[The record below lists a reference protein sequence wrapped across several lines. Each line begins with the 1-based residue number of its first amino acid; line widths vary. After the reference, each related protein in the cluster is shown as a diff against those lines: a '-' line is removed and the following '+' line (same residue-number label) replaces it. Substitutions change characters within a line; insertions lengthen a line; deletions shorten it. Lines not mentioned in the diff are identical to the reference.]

1 MKTNY
6 TIESER
12 FGRCFEHDRIEQRTI
27 PNLRAWAVYCLSL
40 VFIFPVASFG
50 LTDAGSDII
59 RKENGASQ
67 LTLGN
72 ASYGKF
78 DENLS
83 ALLADIQVSGT
94 VKDDSG
100 DPLPGASVT
109 VAGTTLGTVTD
120 IDGKY
125 TLEVDENATL
135 IFSFIGFEPQEVAV
149 GNQSQ
154 IDITLQANLSS
165 LNEVVVVGYGTKKKI
180 NLTGAVSTARG
191 EDMANRPVTN
201 VQQAM
206 QGLVSN
212 LVIQPNTAGGEPGAD
227 MAMTIRGLASFEGNT
242 APFVLVDGV
251 PMGINDIDPNDI
263 ESVSVLKDAAS
274 TSIYG
279 ARAAYGVILI
289 TTKKGSKG
297 SRISYSTNAG
307 FSSPTIWPELQ
318 GGTAWAHAL
327 NDARTNF
334 GASPFYPEEAIAR
347 LEQNL
352 ANPGSAPGMLP
363 NASGDNWDI
372 LNTGTMGVAN
382 DGIRDLIMKN
392 NSFRVKHNLSIS
404 GGNET
409 MNYYLSGGMYDEEGL
424 LRFGDESFSRF
435 NVDAKIGAKVTDWMN
450 LDLFVKYKSENEDFP
465 WNQNFGRAWYMN
477 WIGKIK
483 FGTPAKYPGTDIWTQ
498 QTNVEAWRRV
508 RQTITDNQLV
518 LSPKIEIKPI
528 EGWVTTVQL
537 NYTSTQVEDTRT
549 SLQYPW
555 VRPGDGTNFA
565 GGDVEFIPQNRESTE
580 YHNELRRNTYLSPNI
595 YSSYSRILGNHDL
608 QLMVGYQQEEYTF
621 SNLGA
626 RSFFLLSD
634 AIPSIS
640 TAVGDQLVN
649 DGIGHWS
656 TRSFFGRFNYIFDE
670 KYLLEVNMRTDGS
683 SRFEEDERWG
693 FFPSVSAGW
702 ILSEEN
708 FMSSSGLFDLLKL
721 RGSYGTLGNQDVANY
736 LFIPTMP
743 INQTNNWLFGNQ
755 RAWTVRAPNLNS
767 VNLSWETVSTLDLGI
782 DASLMNNRLGVSFG
796 VYETRTSDLVG
807 PGQPLPAV
815 LGSTVPK
822 RNEGEIKTRG
832 WELELSWKN
841 QVSPDFRYEIRG
853 QLADYRSTV
862 VDYNNPTGLLNT
874 FYPGQDL
881 NEIWGYRY
889 DGHFQT
895 EAEINEGVDQS
906 FIYSGLWRT
915 GDFRYK
921 DLNGDGKIDIGNNT
935 VGDPGDLEIIGN
947 TTPRYTYGF
956 NLNAQ
961 YKNFDVSVFFQGVAK
976 RDWTFGN
983 SSVFRGPAAGPMHN
997 NVLEDHMDYWRDE
1010 TSALGANPDAY
1021 FPRPYA
1027 QFFGENAKNYGTPT
1041 DHLIQN
1047 AAYLRLKNLQIGYSL
1062 PQKIAEKVLLTNARI
1077 FVSGENLLTFT
1088 DLMFFDPEALA
1099 GRWYGAGDA
1108 YPLST
1113 TMSAGLNLNF

>member
-1 MKTNY
+1 MKAIVTSITKKDERVKQKIIPFIRRNFGY
-6 TIESER
+6 YLLPLLFVQVATATPLPAEGELIGNKKTESINS
-12 FGRCFEHDRIEQRTI
+12 GSYLFEIHKMAEF
-27 PNLRAWAVYCLSL
+27 L
-40 VFIFPVASFG
+40 VV
-50 LTDAGSDII
+50 T
-59 RKENGASQ
+59 E
-67 LTLGN
+67 
-72 ASYGKF
+72 
-78 DENLS
+78 
-83 ALLADIQVSGT
+83 ADIQVSGT
-94 VKDDSG
+94 VTDEKG

-109 VAGTTLGTVTD
+109 VAGTLTGTVTD
-120 IDGKY
+120 INGNY
-125 TLEVDENATL
+125 TLEVDESATL
-135 IFSFIGFEPQEVAV
+135 IFSFIGFDSEEVAV
-149 GNQSQ
+149 GSRTIIN
-154 IDITLQANLSS
+154 ITLLDDVSS
-165 LNEVVVVGYGTKKKI
+165 LDEIVVVGYGTKKKI
-180 NLTGAVSTARG
+180 NLTGAVSTASG
-191 EDMANRPVTN
+191 KDMANRPVTN
-201 VQQAM
+201 VQQSL

-212 LVIQPNTAGGEPGAD
+212 LTISPNNAGGEPGAD
-227 MAMTIRGLASFEGNT
+227 MAMSIRGLASFEGST

-289 TTKKGSKG
+289 TTKRGSSG
-297 SRISYSTNAG
+297 SRISYSTNVG
-307 FSSPTIWPELQ
+307 FSAPTIWPRLE

-334 GASPFYPEEAIAR
+334 GASPFYPDEAIAR

-363 NASGDNWDI
+363 NASGDNWNI
-372 LNTGTMGVAN
+372 MNTGTLGVAN
-382 DGIRDLIMKN
+382 DGISDLILRDN
-392 NSFRVKHNLSIS
+392 APRVKHNLSIS
-404 GGNET
+404 GGNESV
-409 MNYYLSGGMYDEEGL
+409 NYYLSGGFYDEKGL
-424 LRFGDESFSRF
+424 LTFGDESFNRF
-435 NVDAKIGAKVTDWMN
+435 NVDAKIGAKVTSWMN
-450 LDLFVKYKSENEDFP
+450 LDLFFKYKSENEDFP

-477 WIGKIK
+477 WIGKLK
-483 FGTPAKYPGTDIWTQ
+483 FGTPAKYPGTDIWTD
-498 QTNVEAWRRV
+498 QTNVEAWKKV
-508 RQTITDNQLV
+508 RQSITDNQMV
-518 LSPKIEIKPI
+518 ISPKITLEPIK
-528 EGWVTTVQL
+528 GWVTTLQL

-549 SLQYPW
+549 GLQYPW
-555 VRPGDGTNFA
+555 VRPNGVVD
-565 GGDVEFIPQNRESTE
+565 FIPQNRESTE
-580 YHNELRRNTYLSPNI
+580 YHNELRRNTYLSPNL
-595 YSSYSRILGNHDL
+595 YSSYSRVFGKHDL

-649 DGIGHWS
+649 DAVGHWS
-656 TRSFFGRFNYIFDE
+656 TRSVFGRFNYIFDE
-670 KYLLEVNMRTDGS
+670 KYLLEVNLRSDGS

-693 FFPSVSAGW
+693 VFPSVSAGW
-702 ILSEEN
+702 IISEEN
-708 FMSSSGLFDLLKL
+708 FFSSNKLIDLLKI

-743 INQTNNWLFGNQ
+743 IRQTNNWLFGND

-767 VNLSWETVSTLDLGI
+767 VNLSWETVSTIDLGI
-782 DASLMNNRLGVSFG
+782 DAYLLNNRLGFTFG

-841 QVSPDFRYEIRG
+841 VVSQDFRYEIRG
-853 QLADYRSTV
+853 QLADYKSTV

-889 DGHFQT
+889 DSHYQT
-895 EAEINEGVDQS
+895 QAEISEGVDQS

-921 DLNGDGKIDIGNNT
+921 DLNGDGKIN
-935 VGDPGDLEIIGN
+935 VGDNTIDNHGDLDIVGN
-947 TTPRYTYGF
+947 TTPRYTYGL

-961 YKNFDVSVFFQGVAK
+961 WKNLDVSIFFQGVAK
-976 RDWTFGN
+976 RDWSFGS
-983 SSVFRGPAAGPMHN
+983 SSVFRGPAGGPMHN
-997 NVLEDHMDYWRDE
+997 NVLEGHLDYWRDE
-1010 TSALGANPDAY
+1010 SSVLGANYDAY

-1027 QFFGENAKNYGTPT
+1027 QFFGENAKNYGRPT
-1041 DHLIQN
+1041 DHLMQD
-1047 AAYLRLKNLQIGYSL
+1047 ASYLRLKNLQIGYSL
-1062 PQKIAEKVLLTNARI
+1062 PKRIAEKVLLTNARI
-1077 FVSGENLLTFT
+1077 YISGENLLTFT

-1099 GRWYGAGDA
+1099 GRWYGSGDA
-1108 YPLST
+1108 YPLSRT
-1113 TMSAGLNLNF
+1113 FSAGLNLNF

>member
-1 MKTNY
+1 MKAIVTD
-6 TIESER
+6 TTKKGKR
-12 FGRCFEHDRIEQRTI
+12 FKQKII
-27 PNLRAWAVYCLSL
+27 P
-40 VFIFPVASFG
+40 FIKRNFG
-50 LTDAGSDII
+50 YYLIPLLFVQVVTA
-59 RKENGASQ
+59 
-67 LTLGN
+67 TP
-72 ASYGKF
+72 
-78 DENLS
+78 LS
-83 ALLADIQVSGT
+83 AEGEFIGDKNAKSINSESYFFEIYKMGEDLITPKEDIQISGT
-94 VKDDSG
+94 VLDNNG

-109 VAGTTLGTVTD
+109 IAGTLTGTVTD
-120 IDGKY
+120 INGNY
-125 TLEVDENATL
+125 TLEVNEKSIL
-135 IFSFIGFEPQEVAV
+135 VFSYIGYESQEIVV
-149 GNQSQ
+149 GNKTQ
-154 IDITLQANLSS
+154 INITLQDDVSS
-165 LNEVVVVGYGTKKKI
+165 LDEVVVVGYGTKKKI
-180 NLTGAVSTARG
+180 NLTGAVSTASG
-191 EDMANRPVTN
+191 KDMANRPVTN
-201 VQQAM
+201 VQQSL

-212 LVIQPNTAGGEPGAD
+212 LIITPNTAGGEPGAD
-227 MAMTIRGLASFEGNT
+227 MAMSIRGLASFEGST

-251 PMGINDIDPNDI
+251 PMDINDIDPNDI

-289 TTKKGSKG
+289 TTKRGSSG
-297 SRISYSTNAG
+297 SRISYSTNVG
-307 FSSPTIWPELQ
+307 LSSPTIWPKLQ
-318 GGTAWAHAL
+318 GGTDWAYAL

-334 GASPFYPEEAIAR
+334 GASPFYPAEAIGR

-363 NASGDNWDI
+363 NASGDDWN
-372 LNTGTMGVAN
+372 LMNTGTLGVAN
-382 DGIRDLIMKN
+382 DGISDLIMKD

-404 GGNET
+404 GGNENI
-409 MNYYLSGGMYDEEGL
+409 NYYLSGGLYDEEGL

-435 NVDAKIGAKVTDWMN
+435 NVDAKIGAKVTSWMN

-477 WIGKIK
+477 WIGKLK

-498 QTNVEAWRRV
+498 QTNVETWKKV
-508 RQTITDNQLV
+508 RQTITDNQIV
-518 LSPKIEIKPI
+518 ISPKIEIKPI
-528 EGWVTTVQL
+528 KGWVTTVQL
-537 NYTSTQVEDTRT
+537 NYRSTQVEDTRT
-549 SLQYPW
+549 GLQFPW
-555 VRPGDGTNFA
+555 VRPNGDI
-565 GGDVEFIPQNRESTE
+565 DFIPQNRESTE

-640 TAVGDQLVN
+640 TAVGDQLVS
-649 DGIGHWS
+649 DAVGHWS
-656 TRSFFGRFNYIFDE
+656 TRSVFGRFNYIFGE
-670 KYLLEVNMRTDGS
+670 KYLLEVNIRSDGS

-693 FFPSVSAGW
+693 VFPSVSAGW
-702 ILSEEN
+702 IISEEN
-708 FMSSSGLFDLLKL
+708 FFSSNKLVNLLKI

-743 INQTNNWLFGNQ
+743 IRQTNNWLFGED
-755 RAWTVRAPNLNS
+755 RAWSVRAPNLNS

-782 DASLMNNRLGVSFG
+782 DAYLLDNRLGFTFG

-841 QVSPDFRYEIRG
+841 VVSQSFRYEIRG
-853 QLADYRSTV
+853 QLADYESTV

-889 DGHFQT
+889 ESHYQT
-895 EAEINEGVDQS
+895 QAEINEGVNQS

-915 GDFRYK
+915 GDFKYK
-921 DLNGDGKIDIGNNT
+921 DLNGDGKIN
-935 VGDPGDLEIIGN
+935 VGDNTIDNHGDLDIVGN
-947 TTPRYTYGF
+947 TTPRYTFGL

-961 YKNFDVSVFFQGVAK
+961 WKNLDVSIFFQGVGK
-976 RDWTFGN
+976 RDWSFGN
-983 SSVFRGPAAGPMHN
+983 SSVFRGPAGGPMHN
-997 NVLEDHMDYWRDE
+997 NVLEGHLDYWRDE
-1010 TSALGANPDAY
+1010 SSALGANYDAY

-1027 QFFGENAKNYGTPT
+1027 QFFGENAKNYGRPT
-1041 DHLIQN
+1041 DHLMQD
-1047 AAYLRLKNLQIGYSL
+1047 ASYLRLKNLQIGYSL
-1062 PQKIAEKVLLTNARI
+1062 PKRIAEKALLTNARI
-1077 FVSGENLLTFT
+1077 YISGENLLTFT

-1099 GRWYGAGDA
+1099 GRWYGSGDA
-1108 YPLST
+1108 YPLSRT
-1113 TMSAGLNLNF
+1113 FSAGLNLNF